1 MILTYRIVGGR
12 KMTKEISEEDL
23 LALLERGF
31 SPPEI
36 AKEVGVTPP
45 TIRQRIAKMQQD
57 QGVLLQYRQLQNLR
71 LTELQHAILEAIT
84 PEKIAEAP
92 LNVLVQAF
100 RILKDKELVM
110 TGNPTEIKG
119 LVGYLVQ
126 LEKQELAATQ
136 HVDAEDIIDVTPPSN
151 LPRLQ

>member
-1 MILTYRIVGGR
+1 MSIDLD
-12 KMTKEISEEDL
+12 KAEL

-36 AKEVGVTPP
+36 AKTMGTTPP
-45 TIRQRIAKMQQD
+45 TIRQRIAALQQE

-100 RILKDKELVM
+100 KILKDKELVM

-119 LVGYLVQ
+119 LVGYLVE
-126 LEKQELAATQ
+126 LEKQEIAITLN
-136 HVDAEDIIDVTPPSN
+136 SN
-151 LPRLQ
+151 PEPVIEQEKEETYIPRLQ

>member
-1 MILTYRIVGGR
+1 MAAQ
-12 KMTKEISEEDL
+12 KEKEIDVLKL
-23 LALLERGF
+23 LDLLERGF

-36 AKEVGVTPP
+36 AKETGLTPP
-45 TIRQRIAKMQQD
+45 TIRRRIAALQQD
-57 QGVLLQYRQLQNLR
+57 QGVLLQYRSLQNLR
-71 LTELQHAILEAIT
+71 LTELQHTILEAIT

-119 LVGYLVQ
+119 LVGYLVE
-126 LEKQELAATQ
+126 LERQEIASTINSNPELEQ
-136 HVDAEDIIDVTPPSN
+136 VIEMENSLEN
-151 LPRLQ
+151 LPNLN